1 MFRNRH
7 PFLMTFVEDM
17 TPGGSNSSDDEAIES
32 TDAED
37 PADADGSDIDGEEEP
52 EEEWDRERSQRKIR
66 KINSENKRLR
76 ERAKQAEEKAETAND
91 LDQKYKALELE
102 HLRLD
107 VAYDLGLPKNLAA
120 RLQGSTREELISDAE
135 ALIELIGP
143 AAPRRQSPPNRFGEG
158 HSDKAPVETP
168 KSLDDLAAE
177 FMRD

>member
-1 MFRNRH
+1 MFHNRH
-7 PFLMTFVEDM
+7 PFLMRIVDDEA
-17 TPGGSNSSDDEAIES
+17 PGGSETVTADVVDDVNEQES
-32 TDAED
+32 
-37 PADADGSDIDGEEEP
+37 ADADEQDDDVEDEAD
-52 EEEWDRERSQRKIR
+52 EWDRERSQRKIR
-66 KINSENKRLR
+66 KINSENRRLR
-76 ERAKQAEEKAETAND
+76 ERAKQAEEKAETAD
-91 LDQKYKALELE
+91 GLDRKYKALELE

-135 ALIELIGP
+135 ALMELIGP

-158 HSDKAPVETP
+158 HSDKAPAEKP